1 MNEIA
6 MRILNNPVATYHR
19 RDDVSTAIHA
29 ATMRLA
35 LPAEP
40 AHRDTLQ
47 AEFRAI
53 QPRLN

>member
-1 MNEIA
+1 
-6 MRILNNPVATYHR
+6 MRILDNLVATYHR
-19 RDDVSTAIHA
+19 RSDVGTAIHA

-40 AHRDTLQ
+40 GHRDTLQ

-53 QPRLN
+53 QALLN